1 VLEPEVRLERALQMA
16 PLMMVA
22 LGDCIGSLAP
32 PKVAIHYRWPNGIL
46 LNGSMAGEVRLGA
59 PNVPADAIPDWLVT
73 ITTRTPTPTPLPT
86 GAIDVGPVSA
96 VAGDCPYLDVPTAQD
111 EEGNRIGATVVLR
124 AGGRTVGCR
133 FSYYYDGHP
142 VLEITSARFRSATL
156 AYNAMVRLGQSGTHQ
171 IPVHDLMPGVDGVL
185 YQTAFNP
192 PDERLDWACSFAT
205 GDTVVTV
212 KTDQK
217 NVSFNARNI
226 AKTIA
231 PKF

>member
-1 VLEPEVRLERALQMA
+1 MRT
-16 PLMMVA
+16 
-22 LGDCIGSLAP
+22 
-32 PKVAIHYRWPNGIL
+32 
-46 LNGSMAGEVRLGA
+46 
-59 PNVPADAIPDWLVT
+59 T
-73 ITTRTPTPTPLPT
+73 ITTRTPTPAPLPT

-111 EEGNRIGATVVLR
+111 EEGNRIGAIVVLR

-171 IPVHDLMPGVDGVL
+171 IPVHDLIPGVDGVL

-226 AKTIA
+226 AETIA

>member
-1 VLEPEVRLERALQMA
+1 VKKSASRVVRLISILVWRPAIGVGAAVAAATLAACGTRAPA
-16 PLMMVA
+16 VVDSTA
-22 LGDCIGSLAP
+22 
-32 PKVAIHYRWPNGIL
+32 
-46 LNGSMAGEVRLGA
+46 VRTT
-59 PNVPADAIPDWLVT
+59 V
-73 ITTRTPTPTPLPT
+73 TTRTPTPTPLPT

-171 IPVHDLMPGVDGVL
+171 IPVHDLIPGVDGVL

>member
-1 VLEPEVRLERALQMA
+1 MWRPAVGVAAAVAAATLAACGGRAPAVVDPTAVRT
-16 PLMMVA
+16 
-22 LGDCIGSLAP
+22 
-32 PKVAIHYRWPNGIL
+32 
-46 LNGSMAGEVRLGA
+46 
-59 PNVPADAIPDWLVT
+59 T

-111 EEGNRIGATVVLR
+111 EEGNRIGGTVVLR

-171 IPVHDLMPGVDGVL
+171 IPVHDLIPAVDGVL

>member
-1 VLEPEVRLERALQMA
+1 
-16 PLMMVA
+16 
-22 LGDCIGSLAP
+22 
-32 PKVAIHYRWPNGIL
+32 
-46 LNGSMAGEVRLGA
+46 
-59 PNVPADAIPDWLVT
+59 
-73 ITTRTPTPTPLPT
+73 
-86 GAIDVGPVSA
+86 
-96 VAGDCPYLDVPTAQD
+96 
-111 EEGNRIGATVVLR
+111 
-124 AGGRTVGCR
+124 
-133 FSYYYDGHP
+133 
-142 VLEITSARFRSATL
+142 
-156 AYNAMVRLGQSGTHQ
+156 
-171 IPVHDLMPGVDGVL
+171 VDGVL

>member
-1 VLEPEVRLERALQMA
+1 MVRLISILVWRPAVG
-16 PLMMVA
+16 VA
-22 LGDCIGSLAP
+22 AVVAAATLA
-32 PKVAIHYRWPNGIL
+32 AW
-46 LNGSMAGEVRLGA
+46 
-59 PNVPADAIPDWLVT
+59 
-73 ITTRTPTPTPLPT
+73 
-86 GAIDVGPVSA
+86 
-96 VAGDCPYLDVPTAQD
+96 VAGRRRLWIPPLCVQPSPPAHLPRRRFRPARSTWARSAPSREIVPYLDVPTAQD
-111 EEGNRIGATVVLR
+111 EEGNRIGAIVVLR

-171 IPVHDLMPGVDGVL
+171 IPVHDLIPGVDGVL